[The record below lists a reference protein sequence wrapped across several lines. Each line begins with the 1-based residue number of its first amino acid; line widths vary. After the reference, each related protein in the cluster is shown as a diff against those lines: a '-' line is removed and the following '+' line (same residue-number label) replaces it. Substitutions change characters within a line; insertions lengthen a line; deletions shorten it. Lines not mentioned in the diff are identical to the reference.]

1 MQVMAKTALASEL
14 SRDWRELGGILS
26 SRRLLA
32 SLSAGAD
39 SRLTPTKLR
48 ALDALAEGGGL
59 RVSDLA
65 SRMSVDETT
74 ATRLAD
80 RLEAMGVARRRR
92 DPADRRAT
100 EVVLTP
106 SGERLAAEMSKRRLE
121 FFRDVLA
128 ALDPAERE
136 ELVRLTAKATAAFRA
151 RSQELVA
158 R

>member
-1 MQVMAKTALASEL
+1 MAKTSLASEL

-39 SRLTPTKLR
+39 ARLTPTKLR

-65 SRMSVDETT
+65 ARMSVDETT

-80 RLEAMGVARRRR
+80 RLEAMGVARRSR
-92 DPADRRAT
+92 DAADRRAT

-128 ALDPAERE
+128 SLDPDERG
-136 ELVRLTAKATAAFRA
+136 ELVRLTAKATAALRA
-151 RSQELVA
+151 RSEELVA

>member
-1 MQVMAKTALASEL
+1 MAKGALAFEL

-39 SRLTPTKLR
+39 ARLTPTKLR
-48 ALDALAEGGGL
+48 ALDALADGGL

-100 EVVLTP
+100 EVVLTR

-128 ALDPAERE
+128 ALEPDERE
-136 ELVRLTAKATAAFRA
+136 ELVRLTAKATAALRA
-151 RSQELVA
+151 RTEELVA